1 MPFWTPTF
9 FIIVV
14 ILVLL
19 YAIFSI
25 YLRKVSGLLIAAGFH
40 IILGLFSLPSIG
52 WYVIGLAVI
61 EIVIGIY
68 LNSKRKLNQH

>member
-25 YLRKVSGLLIAAGFH
+25 YLRKISGLYIAAGFH

-52 WYVIGLAVI
+52 WYVISLGII
-61 EIVIGIY
+61 EIIIGIFMI
-68 LNSKRKLNQH
+68 NKQRQNE